1 MMRSMFAGVSGLRA
15 HQTMTDVVANNIAN
29 VNTIGFKSARVQFA
43 DTLAQQ
49 LRGGTDGGEATAGI
63 NPQQVGLGVSVAS
76 TNRSFGQGGLQL
88 TGRSTDVAISGDGF
102 FIVGFGEGG
111 QERLYTRAGSFSFD
125 DRGNLTDPT
134 GGLVMGWNAD
144 ADGSIPVT
152 DPVEGLK
159 VPTGT
164 SIEPIATTRI
174 DMGGNLNADA
184 EIGDVQRT
192 GIDVI
197 DGQGR
202 SRRMTLDFELTAPN
216 TWDVTVTDPDGNA
229 LGTDTIAFDP
239 ANGSLAIGTVNPN
252 YTYTPP
258 GGTAFTF
265 ELNLGTPGSNSALT
279 QYSGPASAQAVGQ
292 NGQEQGSLRSFAIAN
307 DGTLSGV
314 FSNGASRVLGQ
325 LALTSFVNP
334 SGLLAAG
341 ENRFRATQSSGDEVP
356 VAAGT
361 ARVGTISAGTLE
373 MSNVDLSEEFTN
385 LIIAQR
391 GFQANSRIITV
402 SDEMIQELVNL
413 KR

>member
-29 VNTIGFKSARVQFA
+29 VNTIGFKASRVQFA

-49 LRGGTDGGEATAGI
+49 LRGGNGNGEATAGI

-76 TNRSFGQGGLQL
+76 TNRSFTQGGLQL
-88 TGRSTDVAISGDGF
+88 TGRATDVAVTGDGF
-102 FIVGFGEGG
+102 FMVQLSTET
-111 QERLYTRAGSFSFD
+111 LYTRAGSFSFD
-125 DRGNLTDPT
+125 DNGTLTDPT
-134 GGLVMGWNAD
+134 GGSVLGWNASP
-144 ADGSIPVT
+144 DGEIRSTAQPE
-152 DPVEGLK
+152 PLR

-164 SIEPIATTRI
+164 SIEPVATTRI
-174 DMGGNLNADA
+174 NMAGNLDA
-184 EIGDVQRT
+184 TAEVGDTQT
-192 GIDVI
+192 TAIDVI
-197 DGQGR
+197 DGQGN
-202 SRRMTLDFELTAPN
+202 SRRMTLEFELTAPN
-216 TWDVTVTDPDGNA
+216 TWDVTVTDPAGNA
-229 LGTDTIAFDP
+229 LGTDSIAFDP
-239 ANGSLAIGTVNPN
+239 ANGALATGTTNPS

-258 GGTAFTF
+258 GGSAFTF
-265 ELNLGTPGSNSALT
+265 ELNLGVPGSNSALT
-279 QYSGPASAQAVGQ
+279 QYAGQPDAGAVSQ
-292 NGQEQGSLRSFAIAN
+292 NGQEQGNLRSFAIAN

-314 FSNGASRVLGQ
+314 FSNGETRVLGQ

-334 SGLLAAG
+334 SGLLTAG
-341 ENRFRATQSSGDEVP
+341 ENRFRATQSSGPARGVT
-356 VAAGT
+356 AGT
-361 ARVGTISAGTLE
+361 GSVGGISAGTLE